1 MGPANAPFPGADP
14 APSRHR
20 LLRHSHTME
29 RKRKLVTWLQVKLL
43 NPPVRALAAR
53 GLAPGV
59 ALLET
64 IGRKSG
70 EPRRT
75 PVSHGL
81 ERGTDT
87 FWIVAEMGRKAAYVR
102 NIEANPRV
110 RIRLRRGWR
119 AGTAHL
125 LADADAQ
132 TALRSLSRLNAAGI
146 RAMGTSPLVIRVD
159 LDPPQTRTH
168 GGPATC
174 GRAARETRR
183 RSS

>member
-1 MGPANAPFPGADP
+1 MD
-14 APSRHR
+14 
-20 LLRHSHTME
+20 
-29 RKRKLVTWLQVKLL
+29 RKRKLVTWLQVRLL
-43 NPPVRALAAR
+43 NPPIRALAAR

-64 IGRKSG
+64 TGRKSG

-75 PVSHGL
+75 PVSYGL

-102 NIEANPRV
+102 NIEADPRV

-125 LADADAQ
+125 IEGGDAVA
-132 TALRSLSRLNAAGI
+132 ALRNLSRVNAAAV
-146 RAMGTSPLVIRVD
+146 RAMGTTLLVIRVD
-159 LDPPQTRTH
+159 LDPADDAAEASR
-168 GGPATC
+168 
-174 GRAARETRR
+174 GRAARDRRR
-183 RSS
+183 RS